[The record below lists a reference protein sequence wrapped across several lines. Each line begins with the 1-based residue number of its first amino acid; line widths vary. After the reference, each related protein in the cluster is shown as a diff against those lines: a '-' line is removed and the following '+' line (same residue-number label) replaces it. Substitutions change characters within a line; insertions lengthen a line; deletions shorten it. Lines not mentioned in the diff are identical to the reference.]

1 MESPAPILQHL
12 AQNVRQARADRGL
25 SQSAL
30 AEMAGVSRR
39 MLVGIEGGETN
50 VSLVTLD
57 RLAEALG
64 VSFASL
70 VRPPDAHPAAFEPA
84 VAWRGVHP
92 DSQGSFLQYVPSGSY
107 VELWEWCLAPGE
119 TYQANPDPAGWHEM
133 LYVIEGTLTL
143 VLADERRVLPSR
155 SSTTFPSDQP
165 YQYVNEGTVNV
176 RFLKNVS
183 RAPVGREP

>member
-1 MESPAPILQHL
+1 MLLL
-12 AQNVRQARADRGL
+12 AQAVLLAAYEVPGYGGASTASYRLLELLRESGL
-25 SQSAL
+25 S
-30 AEMAGVSRR
+30 
-39 MLVGIEGGETN
+39 
-50 VSLVTLD
+50 
-57 RLAEALG
+57 

-119 TYQANPDPAGWHEM
+119 TYHANPDPAGWHEM
-133 LYVIEGTLTL
+133 LYVTEGTLTL

-155 SSTTFPSDQP
+155 SSTSFASDQP
-165 YQYVNEGTVNV
+165 YQYVNEGATNV
-176 RFLKNVS
+176 RFVKNVS
-183 RAPVGREP
+183 RAPAEQRG